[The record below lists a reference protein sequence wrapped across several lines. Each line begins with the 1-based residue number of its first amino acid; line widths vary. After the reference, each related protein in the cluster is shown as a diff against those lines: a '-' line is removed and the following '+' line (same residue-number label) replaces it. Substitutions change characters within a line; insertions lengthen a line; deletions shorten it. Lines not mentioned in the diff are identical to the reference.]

1 MYPFT
6 PGSYAPRNGWYVAA
20 FTEEIG
26 EPLLSRWI
34 LNQPVVLYRKMDGIA
49 VAVDGR
55 CPHRHFPL
63 GESKRIGDEIQ
74 CGYHGITFGAD
85 GKCTFVPS
93 QSTIPG
99 VYSIRRYPLVERG
112 LWAWIWPGDPD
123 KADEALIPTLDE
135 IGFTLP
141 GMIANAF
148 YSMQVKG
155 RYQLLNDNLLDLT
168 HLGYLHASSIGTP
181 DDAAT
186 PEVRD
191 LNERRL
197 SSRRIMHDTPQPPLH
212 MESTDYRGP
221 VDRISGM
228 DFFFPGFHSGIGE
241 QRYPRDHARANEIIN
256 TSRVWHAVTPAT
268 RTSCNYFF
276 AMSSPSQERLDRA
289 KISLKPVLE
298 EDSFATEQI
307 ETIITT
313 LDELP
318 PELMLKSDTT
328 AVQGRRILQ
337 AMMDREMMDRER
349 AGQQASAGK
358 ESAHEPV

>member
-20 FTEEIG
+20 FCREIG

-34 LNQPVVLYRKMDGIA
+34 LNQPVVLYRKADGTA

-55 CPHRHFPL
+55 CPHRHYPL
-63 GESKRIGDEIQ
+63 GESKRVGDAIQ

-93 QSTIPG
+93 QKTIPG
-99 VYSIRRYPLVERG
+99 VYSIKAYKLVERG

-135 IGFTLP
+135 IGFNIP
-141 GMIANAF
+141 GMIPDAF
-148 YSMQVKG
+148 YSMHVKG
-155 RYQLLNDNLLDLT
+155 RYQLLNDNLLDLS
-168 HLGYLHASSIGTP
+168 HLGYLHATSIGTP

-197 SSRRIMHDTPQPPLH
+197 SSRRFMHNTPMPPYH
-212 MESTDYRGP
+212 DRSEYDGP

-228 DFFFPGFHSGIGE
+228 DFYFPGFHAGIGE
-241 QRYPRDHARANEIIN
+241 SRIPEDRPQGGRLLH

-268 RTSCNYFF
+268 KTSCNYFF
-276 AMSSPSQERLDRA
+276 GMSAPSRDRLEDA
-289 KISLKPVLE
+289 KIRLEPVLA
-298 EDSFATEQI
+298 EDSFATEEI
-307 ETIITT
+307 EKIISTM
-313 LDELP
+313 DALP
-318 PELMLKSDTT
+318 PELMLKSDVT

-337 AMMDREMMDRER
+337 AMMDRERAQGPAGAASERRRED
-349 AGQQASAGK
+349 
-358 ESAHEPV
+358 EPV